1 MEKKHQKKLFC
12 QNPFFSLENI
22 LQRVVCCCILYF
34 VCGDLIMFFSKKVKI
49 MSDGLNNNEYTSD
62 KRERLPFINYILSHR
77 NSERDNSSEL

>member
-1 MEKKHQKKLFC
+1 
-12 QNPFFSLENI
+12 
-22 LQRVVCCCILYF
+22 
-34 VCGDLIMFFSKKVKI
+34 